1 VAGVGNFE
9 APNLDKTTP
18 GGVHMDIGNS
28 VEQAFTTFFSWLP
41 NLIGALVILLIGYV
55 VAKVL
60 ANVVSRVLAGV
71 GFDRAAHGG
80 PTGDWVRRV
89 TERPSGLVGTLT
101 FWAIFLGAISLALT
115 ALGIPALTA
124 FVAAIYAYLPNVIA
138 AVLIFLVAGAISAG
152 VATLARRTMGGTAL
166 GNIVAT
172 AAPILVMTIATF
184 MILNQL
190 LISPEIVL
198 ITYAALIGAIA
209 LGSALA
215 FGLGGREVA
224 RDMLQSAYEKGQ
236 EHKDEFRRDLDR
248 GIERSKEEV
257 AHARDGM
264 QDEDDAA
271 REPGPGYVPPAGYD
285 AEAHEPAS
293 GYEPVAAPGTTAG
306 TGDELGSTRR
316 RPGDTARDGGTTR
329 PGGRAA

>member
-1 VAGVGNFE
+1 
-9 APNLDKTTP
+9 
-18 GGVHMDIGNS
+18 MDIGES
-28 VEQAFTTFFSWLP
+28 VEQAFTTFFGWLP
-41 NLIGALVILLIGYV
+41 NLLGALVILLVGYI

-60 ANVVSRVLAGV
+60 ANVVARVLSRV
-71 GFDRAAHGG
+71 GFDRAVHGG
-80 PTGDWVRRV
+80 PTGNWVQRV
-89 TERPSGLVGTLT
+89 TERPSGLIGTLT
-101 FWAIFLGAISLALT
+101 FWAVFLGAISLALT

-152 VATLARRTMGGTAL
+152 VAALAKRTMGGTAL

-190 LISPEIVL
+190 LISPEIVI

-224 RDMLQSAYEKGQ
+224 REMLQSAYEKGQ
-236 EHKDEFRRDLDR
+236 EHKDEFKRDLDR
-248 GIERSKEEV
+248 GVQRSKDEV
-257 AHARDGM
+257 AGARDGM
-264 QDEDDAA
+264 
-271 REPGPGYVPPAGYD
+271 REGGRGTA
-285 AEAHEPAS
+285 EPAS
-293 GYEPVAAPGTTAG
+293 AHESDTAPGTNAG
-306 TGDELGSTRR
+306 GHEFATPGHGDV
-316 RPGDTARDGGTTR
+316 ARGGETTR